1 MSEVHGL
8 NQRIWKRSRFRHV
21 NSKHLPYD
29 TDDTMNGGIARG
41 QKRRGNVRRQSDHV
55 PLELH
60 YLEHR
65 VHSGYSFFQKNMER
79 FLSIELRR
87 VKSCALKKAR
97 IDINSASE
105 TDAST
110 SITNEFIIDCLVFPL
125 AGSGLGEWNPQ
136 IIQIYNHE
144 SFDLLQNNAMLIPSQ

>member
-1 MSEVHGL
+1 
-8 NQRIWKRSRFRHV
+8 
-21 NSKHLPYD
+21 
-29 TDDTMNGGIARG
+29 
-41 QKRRGNVRRQSDHV
+41 
-55 PLELH
+55 
-60 YLEHR
+60 
-65 VHSGYSFFQKNMER
+65 MER